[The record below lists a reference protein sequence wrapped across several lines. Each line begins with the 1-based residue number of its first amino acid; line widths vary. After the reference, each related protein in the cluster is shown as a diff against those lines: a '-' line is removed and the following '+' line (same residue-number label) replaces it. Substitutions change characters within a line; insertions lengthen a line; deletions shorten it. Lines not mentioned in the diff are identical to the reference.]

1 MSTLAGHG
9 LECARSEHIVF
20 AGLDFAVES
29 GAVLI
34 LTGPNGVGKSTLLR
48 LMAGLLKPAA
58 GSITWDGAPMD
69 DDPEA
74 HGARLDYLG
83 HLDGVKGLLS
93 VAEDLS
99 FWTGLGAG
107 PSPRRPA
114 TPAKRGE
121 SGCGRAGGRRAP
133 DGAVEG
139 ALEAMGLA
147 RLADLPCR
155 FLSAGQRR
163 RLALARVIAGSRPL
177 WLLDEPTSGLD
188 AGAVGA
194 FEDAVGQHCRSRQG
208 MAVIATHTSLS
219 IEGAR
224 VLELSPY
231 AEKAREQAL
240 RAVR

>member
-1 MSTLAGHG
+1 MSTFAGHG
-9 LECARSEHIVF
+9 LECTRSERIVF

-34 LTGPNGVGKSTLLR
+34 LSGPNGVGKSSLLR
-48 LMAGLLKPAA
+48 LMAGLLEPAA
-58 GSITWDGAPMD
+58 GRITWDGAPMN

-93 VAEDLS
+93 VAENLR

-107 PSPRRPA
+107 LG
-114 TPAKRGE
+114 TGH
-121 SGCGRAGGRRAP
+121 GAP
-133 DGAVEG
+133 DGAIEG
-139 ALEAMGLA
+139 ALEATGLA
-147 RLADLPCR
+147 RLADLPSR

-163 RLALARVIAGSRPL
+163 RLALARIIAGNSPL

-188 AGAVGA
+188 TDAVGA
-194 FEDAVGQHCRSRQG
+194 FENAVDQHCRSRQG
-208 MAVIATHTSLS
+208 MAVIATHQALSL
-219 IEGAR
+219 EGAR

-231 AEKAREQAL
+231 AEKASVLAL
-240 RAVR
+240 QAVR

>member
-1 MSTLAGHG
+1 MSTFAGHG
-9 LECARSEHIVF
+9 LECARSERIVF

-34 LTGPNGVGKSTLLR
+34 LTGPNGVGKSSLLR
-48 LMAGLLKPAA
+48 LMAGLLEPAA
-58 GSITWDGAPMD
+58 GRITWDGAPMN

-93 VAEDLS
+93 VAENLR

-107 PSPRRPA
+107 LG
-114 TPAKRGE
+114 TERG
-121 SGCGRAGGRRAP
+121 AP

-139 ALEAMGLA
+139 ALEATGLA
-147 RLADLPCR
+147 RLADLPSR

-163 RLALARVIAGSRPL
+163 RLALARIIAGTRPL

-188 AGAVGA
+188 DDAVSA
-194 FEDAVGQHCRSRQG
+194 FENAVGQHCRSRQG
-208 MAVIATHTSLS
+208 MAVIATHMTLSL
-219 IEGAR
+219 EGAR
-224 VLELSPY
+224 TLELSPY
-231 AEKAREQAL
+231 AEKAREQAVE
-240 RAVR
+240 AVR

>member
-1 MSTLAGHG
+1 MSTFSGHG
-9 LECARSEHIVF
+9 LECARSERIVF

-34 LTGPNGVGKSTLLR
+34 LTGPNGVGKSSLLR
-48 LMAGLLKPAA
+48 LMAGLLEPAA
-58 GSITWDGAPMD
+58 GRITWDGAPMN

-93 VAEDLS
+93 VAENLR

-107 PSPRRPA
+107 LG
-114 TPAKRGE
+114 TERG
-121 SGCGRAGGRRAP
+121 AP

-139 ALEAMGLA
+139 ALEATGLA
-147 RLADLPCR
+147 RLVDLPSR

-163 RLALARVIAGSRPL
+163 RLALARIIAGTRPL

-188 AGAVGA
+188 DDAVSA
-194 FEDAVGQHCRSRQG
+194 FENAVGQHCRSRQG
-208 MAVIATHTSLS
+208 MAVIATHMTLSL
-219 IEGAR
+219 EGAR
-224 VLELSPY
+224 TLELSPY
-231 AEKAREQAL
+231 AEKAREQAVE
-240 RAVR
+240 AVR

>member
-1 MSTLAGHG
+1 MSTFAGHG
-9 LECARSEHIVF
+9 LGCTRSERMVF
-20 AGLDFAVES
+20 AGLDFAVDS

-34 LTGPNGVGKSTLLR
+34 LTGPNGVGKSSLLR
-48 LMAGLLKPAA
+48 LMAGLLEPAA
-58 GSITWDGAPMD
+58 GRITWDGAMMN

-93 VAEDLS
+93 VAENLR
-99 FWTGLGAG
+99 FWTGLGG
-107 PSPRRPA
+107 
-114 TPAKRGE
+114 
-121 SGCGRAGGRRAP
+121 AP
-133 DGAVEG
+133 DGAIMG

-147 RLADLPCR
+147 RLADLPSR

-163 RLALARVIAGSRPL
+163 RLALARIIAGTKPL

-188 AGAVGA
+188 AGAHAA

-208 MAVIATHTSLS
+208 MAVIATHQALS

-231 AEKAREQAL
+231 AEKAREQAVE
-240 RAVR
+240 AVW

>member
-1 MSTLAGHG
+1 MSTFAGHG
-9 LECARSEHIVF
+9 LGCARSERMVF

-34 LTGPNGVGKSTLLR
+34 LTGPNGVGKSSLLR
-48 LMAGLLKPAA
+48 LMAGLLEPAA
-58 GSITWDGAPMD
+58 GRITWDGAPMN

-83 HLDGVKGLLS
+83 HLDAVKGLLS
-93 VAEDLS
+93 VAENLR

-107 PSPRRPA
+107 PSPRR
-114 TPAKRGE
+114 
-121 SGCGRAGGRRAP
+121 SGFGRAGGRAP
-133 DGAVEG
+133 DGAGAVKD
-139 ALEAMGLA
+139 ALEATGLA
-147 RLADLPCR
+147 PLADLPCR

-163 RLALARVIAGSRPL
+163 RLALARIFAGTRPL

-188 AGAVGA
+188 TGAVAA
-194 FEDAVGQHCRSRQG
+194 FEDAVGRHCRSRQG
-208 MAVIATHTSLS
+208 IAVIATHTALSLS
-219 IEGAR
+219 GAR
-224 VLELSPY
+224 TLELSPY

>member
-1 MSTLAGHG
+1 MSTFAGHG
-9 LECARSEHIVF
+9 LECARSERIVF

-34 LTGPNGVGKSTLLR
+34 LTGPNGVGKSSLLR

-58 GSITWDGAPMD
+58 GRITWDGAPMA

-83 HLDGVKGLLS
+83 HLDGVKGLLT

-107 PSPRRPA
+107 
-114 TPAKRGE
+114 
-121 SGCGRAGGRRAP
+121 RAAP
-133 DGAVEG
+133 DGAVKG

-155 FLSAGQRR
+155 FLSAGQHL
-163 RLALARVIAGSRPL
+163 RLALARIIAGTRPL

-188 AGAVGA
+188 HDAVGA

-208 MAVIATHTSLS
+208 MAVIATHTALSL
-219 IEGAR
+219 EGAR
-224 VLELSPY
+224 TLELSPY
-231 AEKAREQAL
+231 AEKAREQAVE
-240 RAVR
+240 AVW

>member
-1 MSTLAGHG
+1 MSTFAGHG
-9 LECARSEHIVF
+9 LECARSERIVF

-34 LTGPNGVGKSTLLR
+34 LTGPNGVGKSSLLR
-48 LMAGLLKPAA
+48 LMAGLLEPAA
-58 GSITWDGAPMD
+58 GRITWDGAPMN

-93 VAEDLS
+93 VAENLR

-107 PSPRRPA
+107 LG
-114 TPAKRGE
+114 TERG
-121 SGCGRAGGRRAP
+121 AP

-139 ALEAMGLA
+139 ALEATGLA
-147 RLADLPCR
+147 RLVDLPSR

-163 RLALARVIAGSRPL
+163 RLALARIIAGTRPL

-188 AGAVGA
+188 DDAVSA
-194 FEDAVGQHCRSRQG
+194 FENAVGQHCRSRQG
-208 MAVIATHTSLS
+208 MAVIATHMTLSL
-219 IEGAR
+219 EGAR
-224 VLELSPY
+224 TLELSPY
-231 AEKAREQAL
+231 AEKAREQAVE
-240 RAVR
+240 AVR

>member
-1 MSTLAGHG
+1 MSTFAGQG
-9 LECARSEHIVF
+9 LECVRSERIVF

-34 LTGPNGVGKSTLLR
+34 LTGPNGVGKSSLLR

-58 GSITWDGAPMD
+58 GRITWDGAPMA

-83 HLDGVKGLLS
+83 HLDGVKGLLT
-93 VAEDLS
+93 VAENLS
-99 FWTGLGAG
+99 FWTGLG
-107 PSPRRPA
+107 
-114 TPAKRGE
+114 
-121 SGCGRAGGRRAP
+121 GGRGVP
-133 DGAVEG
+133 DGAGKG
-139 ALEAMGLA
+139 ALEATGLA

-163 RLALARVIAGSRPL
+163 RLALARVIAGTRPL

-188 AGAVGA
+188 HDAVGA
-194 FEDAVGQHCRSRQG
+194 FENAVNHHCQSRQG
-208 MAVIATHTSLS
+208 MAVIATHVALAL
-219 IEGAR
+219 EGSA

-231 AEKAREQAL
+231 AEKARR
-240 RAVR
+240 RAVEAVW

>member
-1 MSTLAGHG
+1 MSTFAGHG
-9 LECARSEHIVF
+9 LECARSERIVF

-34 LTGPNGVGKSTLLR
+34 LTGPNGVGKSSLLR
-48 LMAGLLKPAA
+48 LMAGLLEPAA
-58 GSITWDGAPMD
+58 GRITWDGAPTN

-93 VAEDLS
+93 VAENLR

-107 PSPRRPA
+107 
-114 TPAKRGE
+114 RG
-121 SGCGRAGGRRAP
+121 AP

-139 ALEAMGLA
+139 ALEATGLA
-147 RLADLPCR
+147 RLADLPSR

-163 RLALARVIAGSRPL
+163 RLALARIIAGTRPL

-188 AGAVGA
+188 TGAVGA
-194 FEDAVGQHCRSRQG
+194 FENAVGQHCRSRQG
-208 MAVIATHTSLS
+208 MAVIATHRALSL
-219 IEGAR
+219 EGAR
-224 VLELSPY
+224 TLELSPY
-231 AEKAREQAL
+231 AEKAREQAAE
-240 RAVR
+240 AVR

>member
-1 MSTLAGHG
+1 MSTFAGQG
-9 LECARSEHIVF
+9 LECTRSERVVF

-34 LTGPNGVGKSTLLR
+34 LTGPNGVGKSSLLR
-48 LMAGLLKPAA
+48 LMAGLLEPAA

-93 VAEDLS
+93 VAENLR
-99 FWTGLGAG
+99 FWTGLGGG
-107 PSPRRPA
+107 P
-114 TPAKRGE
+114 
-121 SGCGRAGGRRAP
+121 GGAIG
-133 DGAVEG
+133 D

-147 RLADLPCR
+147 RLADLPSR

-163 RLALARVIAGSRPL
+163 RLALARIIAGNSPL

-188 AGAVGA
+188 ADAHAA
-194 FEDAVGQHCRSRQG
+194 FENAVNHHCRSRQG
-208 MAVIATHTSLS
+208 MAVIATHQVLS

-224 VLELSPY
+224 VLELLPY
-231 AEKAREQAL
+231 AEKARVLALQA
-240 RAVR
+240 VW

>member
-1 MSTLAGHG
+1 MSTFAGHG
-9 LECARSEHIVF
+9 LDCARSERMVF

-34 LTGPNGVGKSTLLR
+34 LTGPNGVGKSSLLR
-48 LMAGLLKPAA
+48 LMAGLLEPAA
-58 GSITWDGAPMD
+58 GRITWDGAPMN

-83 HLDGVKGLLS
+83 HLDAVKGLLS
-93 VAEDLS
+93 VAENLR

-107 PSPRRPA
+107 LD
-114 TPAKRGE
+114 TGRG
-121 SGCGRAGGRRAP
+121 AP
-133 DGAVEG
+133 DGAGAVKD
-139 ALEAMGLA
+139 ALEATGLA
-147 RLADLPCR
+147 PLADLPCR

-163 RLALARVIAGSRPL
+163 RLALARIFAGTKPL

-188 AGAVGA
+188 TGAVAA
-194 FEDAVGQHCRSRQG
+194 FEDAVGRHCRSRQG
-208 MAVIATHTSLS
+208 IAVIATHTALSLS
-219 IEGAR
+219 GAR
-224 VLELSPY
+224 TLELSPY

>member
-1 MSTLAGHG
+1 M
-9 LECARSEHIVF
+9 VF

-34 LTGPNGVGKSTLLR
+34 LTGPNGVGKSSLLR
-48 LMAGLLKPAA
+48 LMAGLLEPAA
-58 GSITWDGAPMD
+58 GRITWDGAPMN

-107 PSPRRPA
+107 PSPRR
-114 TPAKRGE
+114 
-121 SGCGRAGGRRAP
+121 SGYDRAGGP
-133 DGAVEG
+133 GGAIEG
-139 ALEAMGLA
+139 ALEATGLA
-147 RLADLPCR
+147 RLADLPSR

-163 RLALARVIAGSRPL
+163 RLALARVFAGTRPL

-188 AGAVGA
+188 TDAVAA
-194 FEDAVGQHCRSRQG
+194 FEDAVGRHCRSRQG
-208 MAVIATHTSLS
+208 IAVIATHTALSLS
-219 IEGAR
+219 GAR
-224 VLELSPY
+224 TLELSPY

>member
-1 MSTLAGHG
+1 MSTFAGHG
-9 LECARSEHIVF
+9 LECARSERIVF

-34 LTGPNGVGKSTLLR
+34 LTGPNGVGKSSLLR
-48 LMAGLLKPAA
+48 LMAGLLEPAA
-58 GSITWDGAPMD
+58 GRITWDGAPMN

-93 VAEDLS
+93 VAENLR

-107 PSPRRPA
+107 LG
-114 TPAKRGE
+114 TERG
-121 SGCGRAGGRRAP
+121 AP

-139 ALEAMGLA
+139 ALEATGLA
-147 RLADLPCR
+147 RLADLPSR

-163 RLALARVIAGSRPL
+163 RLALARIIAGTRPL

-188 AGAVGA
+188 TGAVGA
-194 FEDAVGQHCRSRQG
+194 FENAVGQHCRSRQG
-208 MAVIATHTSLS
+208 MAVIATHRALSL
-219 IEGAR
+219 EGAR
-224 VLELSPY
+224 TLELSPY
-231 AEKAREQAL
+231 AEKARVLAVE
-240 RAVR
+240 AVR